1 MGLIGIFEGVKR
13 FKRKY
18 IINEQNERVAVQL
31 DIKTFEKIERALEDF
46 VLGEKML
53 KNKPAEVLM
62 LNEAKS
68 YYKRLKNNYT
78 RT

>member
-1 MGLIGIFEGVKR
+1 MKN

-18 IINEQNERVAVQL
+18 IINENNERVAVQL

-53 KNKPAEVLM
+53 KNHPTENLILKD
-62 LNEAKS
+62 AKA
-68 YYKRLKNNYT
+68 YYKRLKKST
-78 RT
+78 

>member
-1 MGLIGIFEGVKR
+1 MKG

-18 IINEQNERVAVQL
+18 IINERNERVAVQL

-53 KNKPAEVLM
+53 KNKSSDTLT

-68 YYKRLKNNYT
+68 YYKRLPKQG
-78 RT
+78 